1 MKKGKKKRLR
11 IFAGLLAALLGIM
24 GGLEYSRMDAYAVL
38 DESTAIRYS
47 AFSLRNTVE
56 NGTLFIGTYLIHMSA
71 MTDELYEKAQ
81 KSAEDSGQYNVYYK
95 SELANGEWFD
105 ISSAE
110 GLADITDAAE
120 PVEAAEL
127 ADLWVTFYAGA
138 DGIVRS
144 ATNSAAVCIF
154 DQPSPYD
161 LYRLSELEALRNQY
175 DNTYT
180 SETQG
185 VNRYFYD
192 QLRNFF
198 GLNLRNAVTDECD
211 RQINLLQGV
220 YNRLQ
225 QQDKSEQA
233 EILYALMGKIDAKR
247 RAEVFYQLME
257 AEDSR
262 LNQLQ
267 SLLGGSA
274 YSKDNYNDEQFMAS
288 ADLSDAVGTAME
300 SCESSYI
307 THSGNQIS
315 NDGTVLGEA
324 EYTLSMSILQKA
336 ESGNADLE
344 TELLKLKNLYSIRD
358 SLIKDKDGEL
368 SLLEREL
375 IPAAEK
381 RLKSAFSSGAGQEYK
396 AAVAQ
401 GKSKVACEKLLTLQ
415 KTEQDKI
422 SNEYQF
428 LIKAKAERMGSQAAD
443 YLFDKIEETGNYYND
458 IKDDAYAQNA
468 QAGIDA
474 CLQELQ
480 QLAQSVI
487 DGDSSARS
495 TLSNLESDKEDIQT
509 LRDEALDK
517 NDLALAKKY
526 DAMLDAIDVEIAAE
540 EQRLSEQLA
549 SGTAVERAKAMTQ
562 LGDKTQAA
570 NIAKIQNNAKK
581 KLAEGD
587 MSGIVEAVDALAA
600 LGAEDALKDLASSLG
615 TDATDAVR
623 NALNSALQ
631 QVQGSGSAGGGSSTG
646 SGSAGGGSSTGSGS
660 TGDGNGT
667 GSGSTGGGSGTG
679 SGSTGDGN
687 GTGSGSTGGGSGTGS
702 GSTGDGSST
711 GSGSTGGGSGTGSGS
726 AGDGSGTG
734 SGSAGDGSGTG
745 SGNTGDGSGTGSGS
759 TGGGSGTGSG
769 SAGDGSGTGS
779 GSTGGGSGAGNENA
793 ADGFGLTGD
802 ELLALIES
810 VIGNSFDDMDD
821 TDQAAALG
829 ALSLFGDEGSQA
841 AAALAGTLAADCMK
855 NGNKSLFVRYSGSG
869 AEKYI
874 SAQTIGKVTE
884 YRYIY
889 SASRRDAALSS
900 RGRTYRYSVGS
911 SEVRLTDGTIEQMP
925 SETVLQ
931 GNVAYIPEAAG
942 SKYFGCTV
950 INIEGTEYA
959 VCVTEGMEATV
970 EQLLENLKEGAN

>member
-344 TELLKLKNLYSIRD
+344 TELLKLKNLYSIKD

-631 QVQGSGSAGGGSSTG
+631 QG
-646 SGSAGGGSSTGSGS
+646 TGSGS
-660 TGDGNGT
+660 TCGGSGTGSGSTCVGSST
-667 GSGSTGGGSGTG
+667 GSGSTGGGSG
-679 SGSTGDGN
+679 
-687 GTGSGSTGGGSGTGS
+687 
-702 GSTGDGSST
+702 T

-745 SGNTGDGSGTGSGS
+745 SGNTGDGSGS

>member
-1 MKKGKKKRLR
+1 MKKGKKKGLR
-11 IFAGLLAALLGIM
+11 IFAGLLAVLLGIM
-24 GGLEYSRMDAYAVL
+24 GGLEYSLIDAYAVL
-38 DESTAIRYS
+38 DESTAVRYS
-47 AFSLRNTVE
+47 VFSSRNTVE

-95 SELANGEWFD
+95 SELANGDWFD

-110 GLADITDAAE
+110 GLADITEAAE

-180 SETQG
+180 SETEG
-185 VNRYFYD
+185 VSRYFYD
-192 QLRNFF
+192 QLWYFF
-198 GLNLRNAVTDECD
+198 GLNLRNAVADECD

-220 YNRLQ
+220 YNSLQ
-225 QQDKSEQA
+225 QQEKSEQA

-274 YSKDNYNDEQFMAS
+274 YNKDNYNDEQFVAS

-307 THSGNQIS
+307 THNGNQIA

-336 ESGNADLE
+336 ESGNANLE
-344 TELLKLKNLYSIRD
+344 TELQKLKNLYSIKD
-358 SLIKDKDGEL
+358 SLIKDKDAEL

-375 IPAAEK
+375 IPEAEK
-381 RLKSAFSSGAGQEYK
+381 RLQKAFSSGAGQEYK
-396 AAVAQ
+396 AAVSQ
-401 GKSKVACEKLLTLQ
+401 GKSKAACEKLLTLQ

-428 LIKAKAERMGSQAAD
+428 LIKAKTERMGSQAAAD
-443 YLFDKIEETGNYYND
+443 YLFDKIEEAGNYYNN

-468 QAGIDA
+468 QAGVDA
-474 CLQELQ
+474 CLLELQ

-487 DGDSSARS
+487 DGDSSMRS
-495 TLSNLESDKEDIQT
+495 TLSGLESDKEDIQT
-509 LRDEALDK
+509 LRDAALDQ

-540 EQRLSEQLA
+540 EKRLSDQLA
-549 SGTAVERAKAMTQ
+549 SSSAVERAKAMTQ
-562 LGDKTQAA
+562 LGEKTQAA

-587 MSGIVEAVDALAA
+587 MSGIAEAVDALAA
-600 LGAEDALKDLASSLG
+600 LGAEDALKDLASGLG

-623 NALNSALQ
+623 NALNSALK
-631 QVQGSGSAGGGSSTG
+631 QVQE
-646 SGSAGGGSSTGSGS
+646 
-660 TGDGNGT
+660 
-667 GSGSTGGGSGTG
+667 
-679 SGSTGDGN
+679 
-687 GTGSGSTGGGSGTGS
+687 
-702 GSTGDGSST
+702 
-711 GSGSTGGGSGTGSGS
+711 
-726 AGDGSGTG
+726 
-734 SGSAGDGSGTG
+734 
-745 SGNTGDGSGTGSGS
+745 
-759 TGGGSGTGSG
+759 SGTGSG

-779 GSTGGGSGAGNENA
+779 GSTGDGSGTGSGSAGDGSGSTGDGSGSGNGNA
-793 ADGFGLTGD
+793 AAGFGLTGD
-802 ELLALIES
+802 ELLALLES
-810 VIGNSFDDMDD
+810 ALENAFADMDD
-821 TDQAAALG
+821 ADQAAALG
-829 ALSLFGDEGSQA
+829 ALSLFGAEGSPE
-841 AAALAGTLAADCMK
+841 AAALARTLTADCMK
-855 NGNKSLFVRYSGSG
+855 NGNKSLFVTYSGSG

-874 SAQTIGKVTE
+874 SAQTIGRVTD

-889 SASRRDAALSS
+889 SASRRDAVLSS

-911 SEVRLTDGTIEQMP
+911 SEVRLTDGTIEQMA

-931 GNVAYIPEAAG
+931 GNVAYIPETAG

-950 INIEGTEYA
+950 IHIEGTNYA
-959 VCVTEGMEATV
+959 VCVTEDMDATV
-970 EQLLENLKEGAN
+970 QQLLEDLEKGAD

>member
-1 MKKGKKKRLR
+1 MKKGKKKGLR
-11 IFAGLLAALLGIM
+11 IFAGLLAVLLGIM
-24 GGLEYSRMDAYAVL
+24 GGLEYSRIDAYAVL
-38 DESTAIRYS
+38 DESTAVRYS
-47 AFSLRNTVE
+47 VFSSRNTVE

-95 SELANGEWFD
+95 SELANGDWFD

-110 GLADITDAAE
+110 GLADITEAAE

-161 LYRLSELEALRNQY
+161 LYQLSELEALRNQY

-180 SETQG
+180 SETEG
-185 VNRYFYD
+185 VSRYFYD

-220 YNRLQ
+220 YNSLQ
-225 QQDKSEQA
+225 QQEKSEQA

-274 YSKDNYNDEQFMAS
+274 YNKDNYNDEQFVAS

-307 THSGNQIS
+307 THNGNQIA

-336 ESGNADLE
+336 ESGNANLE
-344 TELLKLKNLYSIRD
+344 TELQKLKNLYSIKD
-358 SLIKDKDGEL
+358 SLIKDKDAEL

-375 IPAAEK
+375 IPEAEK
-381 RLKSAFSSGAGQEYK
+381 RLQKAFSSGAGQEYK
-396 AAVAQ
+396 VAVSQ
-401 GKSKVACEKLLTLQ
+401 GKSKAACEKLLTLQ

-428 LIKAKAERMGSQAAD
+428 LIKAKTERMGSQAAAD
-443 YLFDKIEETGNYYND
+443 YLFDKIEEAGNYYNN

-468 QAGIDA
+468 QAGVDA
-474 CLQELQ
+474 CLLELQ

-487 DGDSSARS
+487 DGDSSMRS
-495 TLSNLESDKEDIQT
+495 TLSGLESDKEDIQT
-509 LRDEALDK
+509 LRDAALDQ

-540 EQRLSEQLA
+540 EKRLSDQLA
-549 SGTAVERAKAMTQ
+549 SGSAVERAKAMTQ
-562 LGDKTQAA
+562 LGEKTQAA

-587 MSGIVEAVDALAA
+587 MSGIAEAVDALAA
-600 LGAEDALKDLASSLG
+600 LGAEDALKDLVSGLG

-623 NALNSALQ
+623 NALNSALK
-631 QVQGSGSAGGGSSTG
+631 QVQESGSGSAG
-646 SGSAGGGSSTGSGS
+646 
-660 TGDGNGT
+660 D
-667 GSGSTGGGSGTG
+667 GTG
-679 SGSTGDGN
+679 SGSTGD
-687 GTGSGSTGGGSGTGS
+687 
-702 GSTGDGSST
+702 
-711 GSGSTGGGSGTGSGS
+711 
-726 AGDGSGTG
+726 
-734 SGSAGDGSGTG
+734 
-745 SGNTGDGSGTGSGS
+745 
-759 TGGGSGTGSG
+759 GSGTGSG

-779 GSTGGGSGAGNENA
+779 GSTGDGSGSGAGNGSA

-802 ELLALIES
+802 ELLALLES
-810 VIGNSFDDMDD
+810 ALGNAFADMDD
-821 TDQAAALG
+821 ADQAAALG
-829 ALSLFGDEGSQA
+829 ALSLFGAGGSSE
-841 AAALAGTLAADCMK
+841 AAALAQTLTADCMK
-855 NGNKSLFVRYSGSG
+855 NGNKSLFVTYSGSG

-874 SAQTIGKVTE
+874 SAQTIGRVTD

-889 SASRRDAALSS
+889 SASRRDAVLSS

-911 SEVRLTDGTIEQMP
+911 SEVRLTDGTIEQM
-925 SETVLQ
+925 SAETVLQ
-931 GNVAYIPEAAG
+931 GNVAYIPETAG

-950 INIEGTEYA
+950 IYIEGTNYA
-959 VCVTEGMEATV
+959 VCVTEDMDATV
-970 EQLLENLKEGAN
+970 QQLLEDLEKGAD

>member
-1 MKKGKKKRLR
+1 MKAGRLLKGMVMSMKKGKKKGLR
-11 IFAGLLAALLGIM
+11 IFAGLLAVLLGIM
-24 GGLEYSRMDAYAVL
+24 GGLEYSLIDAYAVL
-38 DESTAIRYS
+38 DESTAVRYS
-47 AFSLRNTVE
+47 VFSSRNTVE

-95 SELANGEWFD
+95 SELANGDWFD

-110 GLADITDAAE
+110 GLADITEAAE

-180 SETQG
+180 SETEG
-185 VNRYFYD
+185 VSRYFHD
-192 QLRNFF
+192 QLWYFF

-220 YNRLQ
+220 YNSLQ
-225 QQDKSEQA
+225 QQEKSEQA

-267 SLLGGSA
+267 SILGGSA
-274 YSKDNYNDEQFMAS
+274 YNKDNYNGEQFVAS

-307 THSGNQIS
+307 THSGNQIA

-336 ESGNADLE
+336 ESGNANLE
-344 TELLKLKNLYSIRD
+344 TELQKLKNLYSIKD
-358 SLIKDKDGEL
+358 SLIKDKDAEL

-375 IPAAEK
+375 IPEAEK
-381 RLKSAFSSGAGQEYK
+381 RLQKAFSSGAGQEYK

-401 GKSKVACEKLLTLQ
+401 GKSKAACEKLLTLQ

-428 LIKAKAERMGSQAAD
+428 LIKAKTERMGSQAAAD
-443 YLFDKIEETGNYYND
+443 YLFDKIEEAGNYYNN

-468 QAGIDA
+468 QAGVDA
-474 CLQELQ
+474 CLLELQ

-487 DGDSSARS
+487 DGDSSMHS
-495 TLSNLESDKEDIQT
+495 TLSGLESDKEDIQT
-509 LRDEALDK
+509 LRDAALDQ

-540 EQRLSEQLA
+540 EKRLSDQLA
-549 SGTAVERAKAMTQ
+549 NGSAVERAKAMTQ
-562 LGDKTQAA
+562 LGEKTQAA

-587 MSGIVEAVDALAA
+587 MSGIAEAVDALAA
-600 LGAEDALKDLASSLG
+600 LGAEDALKDLASGLG

-623 NALNSALQ
+623 NALNSALK
-631 QVQGSGSAGGGSSTG
+631 QVQES
-646 SGSAGGGSSTGSGS
+646 GSGS
-660 TGDGNGT
+660 TGD
-667 GSGSTGGGSGTG
+667 
-679 SGSTGDGN
+679 
-687 GTGSGSTGGGSGTGS
+687 GSGTGS
-702 GSTGDGSST
+702 GSTGDGS
-711 GSGSTGGGSGTGSGS
+711 
-726 AGDGSGTG
+726 
-734 SGSAGDGSGTG
+734 G
-745 SGNTGDGSGTGSGS
+745 SGNG
-759 TGGGSGTGSG
+759 
-769 SAGDGSGTGS
+769 
-779 GSTGGGSGAGNENA
+779 NA
-793 ADGFGLTGD
+793 AAGFGLTGD
-802 ELLALIES
+802 ELLALLES
-810 VIGNSFDDMDD
+810 VLGNAFADMDD
-821 TDQAAALG
+821 ADQAAALG
-829 ALSLFGDEGSQA
+829 ALSLFGAEGSPE
-841 AAALAGTLAADCMK
+841 AAALAQTLTAGCMK
-855 NGNKSLFVRYSGSG
+855 NGNKSLFVTYSGSG

-874 SAQTIGKVTE
+874 SAQTIGRVTD

-889 SASRRDAALSS
+889 SASRRDAVLSS

-911 SEVRLTDGTIEQMP
+911 SEVRLTDGTIEQMA

-931 GNVAYIPEAAG
+931 GNVAYIPETAG

-950 INIEGTEYA
+950 IYIEGTNYA
-959 VCVTEGMEATV
+959 VCVTEDMDATV
-970 EQLLENLKEGAN
+970 QQLLEDLEKGAD

>member
-1 MKKGKKKRLR
+1 MKAGRLLKGMVMSMKKGKKKGLR
-11 IFAGLLAALLGIM
+11 IFAGLLAVLLGIM
-24 GGLEYSRMDAYAVL
+24 GGLEYSLIDAYAVL
-38 DESTAIRYS
+38 DESTAVRYS
-47 AFSLRNTVE
+47 VFSSRNTVE

-95 SELANGEWFD
+95 SELANGDWFD

-110 GLADITDAAE
+110 GLADITEAAE

-161 LYRLSELEALRNQY
+161 LYQLSELEALRNQY

-180 SETQG
+180 SETEG
-185 VNRYFYD
+185 VSRYFYD
-192 QLRNFF
+192 QLWYFF

-220 YNRLQ
+220 YNSLQ
-225 QQDKSEQA
+225 QQEKSEQA

-274 YSKDNYNDEQFMAS
+274 YNKDNYNDEQFVAS

-307 THSGNQIS
+307 THNGNQIA

-336 ESGNADLE
+336 ESGNANLE
-344 TELLKLKNLYSIRD
+344 TELQKLKNLCSIKD
-358 SLIKDKDGEL
+358 SLIKDKDAEL

-375 IPAAEK
+375 IPEAEK
-381 RLKSAFSSGAGQEYK
+381 RLQKAFSSGAGQEYK
-396 AAVAQ
+396 AAVSQ
-401 GKSKVACEKLLTLQ
+401 GKSKAACEKLLTLQ

-428 LIKAKAERMGSQAAD
+428 LIKAKTERMGSQAAAD
-443 YLFDKIEETGNYYND
+443 YLFDKIEEAGNYYNN

-468 QAGIDA
+468 QAGVDA
-474 CLQELQ
+474 CLLELQ

-487 DGDSSARS
+487 DGDSSMRS
-495 TLSNLESDKEDIQT
+495 TLSGLESDKEDIQT
-509 LRDEALDK
+509 LRDAALDQ

-540 EQRLSEQLA
+540 EKRLSDQLA
-549 SGTAVERAKAMTQ
+549 SSSAVERAKAMTQ
-562 LGDKTQAA
+562 LGEKTQAA

-587 MSGIVEAVDALAA
+587 MSGIAEAVDALAA
-600 LGAEDALKDLASSLG
+600 LGAEDALKDLASGLG

-623 NALNSALQ
+623 NALNSALK
-631 QVQGSGSAGGGSSTG
+631 QVQESGT
-646 SGSAGGGSSTGSGS
+646 
-660 TGDGNGT
+660 
-667 GSGSTGGGSGTG
+667 GSGTG
-679 SGSTGDGN
+679 SGSTGD
-687 GTGSGSTGGGSGTGS
+687 
-702 GSTGDGSST
+702 
-711 GSGSTGGGSGTGSGS
+711 
-726 AGDGSGTG
+726 
-734 SGSAGDGSGTG
+734 
-745 SGNTGDGSGTGSGS
+745 
-759 TGGGSGTGSG
+759 GSGTGSG

-779 GSTGGGSGAGNENA
+779 GSTGDGSGSGNGNA
-793 ADGFGLTGD
+793 AAGFGLTGD
-802 ELLALIES
+802 ELLALLES
-810 VIGNSFDDMDD
+810 ALENAFADMDD
-821 TDQAAALG
+821 ADQAAALG
-829 ALSLFGDEGSQA
+829 ALSLFGAEGSPE
-841 AAALAGTLAADCMK
+841 AAALARTLTADCMK
-855 NGNKSLFVRYSGSG
+855 NGNKSLFVTYSGSG

-874 SAQTIGKVTE
+874 SAQTIGRVTD

-889 SASRRDAALSS
+889 SASRRDAVLSS

-911 SEVRLTDGTIEQMP
+911 SEVRLTDGTIEQMA

-931 GNVAYIPEAAG
+931 GNVAYIPETAG

-950 INIEGTEYA
+950 IHIEGTNYA
-959 VCVTEGMEATV
+959 VCVTEDMDATV
-970 EQLLENLKEGAN
+970 QQLLEDLEKGAD

>member
-11 IFAGLLAALLGIM
+11 IFAGVLAALLGIV
-24 GGLEYSRMDAYAVL
+24 GGLEYSRINAYAVL
-38 DESTAIRYS
+38 DESTAVKYS
-47 AFSLRNTVE
+47 TFSLTNTVE

-81 KSAEDSGQYNVYYK
+81 ESAQDSGQYNIYYK

-120 PVEAAEL
+120 PVETAEL
-127 ADLWVTFYAGA
+127 ADLWVTFYVGA
-138 DGIVRS
+138 DGIARS
-144 ATNSAAVCIF
+144 AKNSEAVCIF

-180 SETQG
+180 SETEG
-185 VNRYFYD
+185 ADRYFYD
-192 QLRNFF
+192 QLRDFF

-211 RQINLLQGV
+211 RQINLLQAV
-220 YNRLQ
+220 YNGLQ
-225 QQDKSEQA
+225 QQKKSEQA
-233 EILYALMGKIDAKR
+233 EILYTLMGKIDAKR

-267 SLLGGSA
+267 SILGGSA
-274 YSKDNYNDEQFMAS
+274 YNKDNYNGEQFVAS

-307 THSGNQIS
+307 THSGNQIA

-336 ESGNADLE
+336 ESGNANLE
-344 TELLKLKNLYSIRD
+344 TELQKLKNLYSIKD
-358 SLIKDKDGEL
+358 SLIKDKDAEL

-375 IPAAEK
+375 IPEAEK
-381 RLKSAFSSGAGQEYK
+381 RLQKAFSSGAGQEYK

-401 GKSKVACEKLLTLQ
+401 GKSKAACEKLLTLQ

-428 LIKAKAERMGSQAAD
+428 LIKAKTERMGGQAAAD
-443 YLFDKIEETGNYYND
+443 YLFDKIEEAGNYYNN

-468 QAGIDA
+468 QAGVDA
-474 CLQELQ
+474 CLLELQ

-487 DGDSSARS
+487 DGDSSMRS
-495 TLSNLESDKEDIQT
+495 TLSGLESDKEDIQT
-509 LRDEALDK
+509 LRDAALDQ

-540 EQRLSEQLA
+540 EKRLSDQLA
-549 SGTAVERAKAMTQ
+549 SGSAVERAKAMTQ
-562 LGDKTQAA
+562 LGEKTQAA

-587 MSGIVEAVDALAA
+587 MSGIAEAVDALAA
-600 LGAEDALKDLASSLG
+600 LGAEDALKDLASGLG

-623 NALNSALQ
+623 NALNSALK
-631 QVQGSGSAGGGSSTG
+631 QVQE
-646 SGSAGGGSSTGSGS
+646 
-660 TGDGNGT
+660 
-667 GSGSTGGGSGTG
+667 
-679 SGSTGDGN
+679 
-687 GTGSGSTGGGSGTGS
+687 
-702 GSTGDGSST
+702 
-711 GSGSTGGGSGTGSGS
+711 SGTGSGS

-734 SGSAGDGSGTG
+734 SGS
-745 SGNTGDGSGTGSGS
+745 TGD
-759 TGGGSGTGSG
+759 GSGTGSG

-779 GSTGGGSGAGNENA
+779 GSTGDGSGSGNGNA
-793 ADGFGLTGD
+793 VAGFGLTGD
-802 ELLALIES
+802 ELLALLES
-810 VIGNSFDDMDD
+810 ALENAFADMDD
-821 TDQAAALG
+821 ADQAAALG
-829 ALSLFGDEGSQA
+829 ALSLFGAEGSPE
-841 AAALAGTLAADCMK
+841 AAALAQTLTADCMK
-855 NGNKSLFVRYSGSG
+855 NGNKSLFVTYSGSG

-874 SAQTIGKVTE
+874 SAQTIGRVTD

-889 SASRRDAALSS
+889 SASRRDAVLSS

-911 SEVRLTDGTIEQMP
+911 SEVRLTDGTIEQMA

-931 GNVAYIPEAAG
+931 GNVAYIPETAG

-950 INIEGTEYA
+950 IYIEGTNYA
-959 VCVTEGMEATV
+959 VCVTEDMDATV
-970 EQLLENLKEGAN
+970 QQLLEDLEKGAD

>member
-1 MKKGKKKRLR
+1 MKAGRLLKGMVMSMKKGKKKGLR
-11 IFAGLLAALLGIM
+11 IFAGFLAVLLGVM
-24 GGLEYSRMDAYAVL
+24 GWLEYSRIDAYAVL
-38 DESTAIRYS
+38 DESTAVRYS
-47 AFSLRNTVE
+47 VFSSRNTVE

-95 SELANGEWFD
+95 SELANGDWFD

-110 GLADITDAAE
+110 GLADITEAAE

-180 SETQG
+180 SETEG
-185 VNRYFYD
+185 VSRYFHD
-192 QLRNFF
+192 QLWYFF

-220 YNRLQ
+220 YNSLQ
-225 QQDKSEQA
+225 QQEKSEQA

-274 YSKDNYNDEQFMAS
+274 YNKDNYNGEQFVAS

-307 THSGNQIS
+307 THSGNQIA

-324 EYTLSMSILQKA
+324 EYTLSMNILQKA
-336 ESGNADLE
+336 ESGNANLE
-344 TELLKLKNLYSIRD
+344 TELQKLKNLYSIKD
-358 SLIKDKDGEL
+358 SLIKDKDAEL

-375 IPAAEK
+375 IPEAEK
-381 RLKSAFSSGAGQEYK
+381 RLQKAFSSGAGQEYK

-401 GKSKVACEKLLTLQ
+401 GKSKAACEKLLTLQ

-428 LIKAKAERMGSQAAD
+428 LIKAKTERMGSQAAAD
-443 YLFDKIEETGNYYND
+443 YLFDKIEEAGNYYNN

-468 QAGIDA
+468 QAGVDA
-474 CLQELQ
+474 CLLELQ

-487 DGDSSARS
+487 DGDSSMRS
-495 TLSNLESDKEDIQT
+495 TLSGLESDKEDIQT
-509 LRDEALDK
+509 LRDAALDQ

-540 EQRLSEQLA
+540 EKRLSDQLA
-549 SGTAVERAKAMTQ
+549 NGSAVERAKAMTQ
-562 LGDKTQAA
+562 LGEKTQAA

-587 MSGIVEAVDALAA
+587 MSGIAEAVDALAA
-600 LGAEDALKDLASSLG
+600 LGAEDALKDLASGLG

-623 NALNSALQ
+623 NALNSALK
-631 QVQGSGSAGGGSSTG
+631 QVQES
-646 SGSAGGGSSTGSGS
+646 
-660 TGDGNGT
+660 
-667 GSGSTGGGSGTG
+667 
-679 SGSTGDGN
+679 
-687 GTGSGSTGGGSGTGS
+687 
-702 GSTGDGSST
+702 
-711 GSGSTGGGSGTGSGS
+711 
-726 AGDGSGTG
+726 
-734 SGSAGDGSGTG
+734 
-745 SGNTGDGSGTGSGS
+745 
-759 TGGGSGTGSG
+759 GSG

-779 GSTGGGSGAGNENA
+779 GSTGDGSGSGNGNA
-793 ADGFGLTGD
+793 AAGFGLTGD
-802 ELLALIES
+802 ELLALLES
-810 VIGNSFDDMDD
+810 ALGNAFADMDD
-821 TDQAAALG
+821 ADQAAALG
-829 ALSLFGDEGSQA
+829 ALSLFGAEGSSE
-841 AAALAGTLAADCMK
+841 AAALAQTLTADCMK
-855 NGNKSLFVRYSGSG
+855 NGNKSLFVTYSGSG

-874 SAQTIGKVTE
+874 SAQTIGRVTD

-889 SASRRDAALSS
+889 SASRRDAVLSS

-911 SEVRLTDGTIEQMP
+911 SEVRLTDGTIEQMA

-931 GNVAYIPEAAG
+931 GNVAYIPETAG

-950 INIEGTEYA
+950 IYIEGTNYA
-959 VCVTEGMEATV
+959 VCVTEDMDATV
-970 EQLLENLKEGAN
+970 QQLLEDLEKGAD

>member
-344 TELLKLKNLYSIRD
+344 TELLKLKNLYSIKD

-646 SGSAGGGSSTGSGS
+646 SGS
-660 TGDGNGT
+660 TGDGN
-667 GSGSTGGGSGTG
+667 
-679 SGSTGDGN
+679 
-687 GTGSGSTGGGSGTGS
+687 
-702 GSTGDGSST
+702 
-711 GSGSTGGGSGTGSGS
+711 
-726 AGDGSGTG
+726 
-734 SGSAGDGSGTG
+734 
-745 SGNTGDGSGTGSGS
+745 GTGSGS

>member
-1 MKKGKKKRLR
+1 MESSMKKGKKKRLR

-344 TELLKLKNLYSIRD
+344 TELLKLKNLYSIKD

-549 SGTAVERAKAMTQ
+549 NGSAVERAKAMTQ

-646 SGSAGGGSSTGSGS
+646 SGSA
-660 TGDGNGT
+660 
-667 GSGSTGGGSGTG
+667 
-679 SGSTGDGN
+679 
-687 GTGSGSTGGGSGTGS
+687 
-702 GSTGDGSST
+702 GDGSST

>member
-1 MKKGKKKRLR
+1 MKKGKKKGLR
-11 IFAGLLAALLGIM
+11 IFAGLLAVLLGVM
-24 GGLEYSRMDAYAVL
+24 GWLEYSRIDAYAVL
-38 DESTAIRYS
+38 DESTAVRYS
-47 AFSLRNTVE
+47 VFSSRNTVE

-95 SELANGEWFD
+95 SELANGDWFD

-110 GLADITDAAE
+110 GLADITEAAE

-180 SETQG
+180 SETEG
-185 VNRYFYD
+185 VSRYFHD
-192 QLRNFF
+192 QLWYFF

-220 YNRLQ
+220 YNSLQ
-225 QQDKSEQA
+225 QQEKSEQA

-267 SLLGGSA
+267 SILGGSA
-274 YSKDNYNDEQFMAS
+274 YNKDNYNGEQFVAS

-307 THSGNQIS
+307 THSGNQIA

-336 ESGNADLE
+336 ESGNANLE
-344 TELLKLKNLYSIRD
+344 TELQKLKNLYSIKD
-358 SLIKDKDGEL
+358 SLIKDKDAEL

-375 IPAAEK
+375 IPEAEK
-381 RLKSAFSSGAGQEYK
+381 RLQKAFSSGAGQEYK

-401 GKSKVACEKLLTLQ
+401 GKSKAACEKLLTLQ

-428 LIKAKAERMGSQAAD
+428 LIKAKTERMGSQAAAD
-443 YLFDKIEETGNYYND
+443 YLFDKIEEAGNYYNN

-468 QAGIDA
+468 QAGVDA
-474 CLQELQ
+474 CLLELQ

-487 DGDSSARS
+487 DGDSSMRS
-495 TLSNLESDKEDIQT
+495 TLSGLESDKEDIQT
-509 LRDEALDK
+509 LRDAALDQ

-540 EQRLSEQLA
+540 EKRLSDQLA
-549 SGTAVERAKAMTQ
+549 NGSAVERAKAMTQ
-562 LGDKTQAA
+562 LGEKTQAA

-587 MSGIVEAVDALAA
+587 MSGIAEAVDALAA
-600 LGAEDALKDLASSLG
+600 LGAEDALKDLASGLG

-623 NALNSALQ
+623 NALNSALK
-631 QVQGSGSAGGGSSTG
+631 QVQES
-646 SGSAGGGSSTGSGS
+646 
-660 TGDGNGT
+660 
-667 GSGSTGGGSGTG
+667 
-679 SGSTGDGN
+679 
-687 GTGSGSTGGGSGTGS
+687 
-702 GSTGDGSST
+702 
-711 GSGSTGGGSGTGSGS
+711 
-726 AGDGSGTG
+726 
-734 SGSAGDGSGTG
+734 
-745 SGNTGDGSGTGSGS
+745 
-759 TGGGSGTGSG
+759 GSG

-779 GSTGGGSGAGNENA
+779 GSTGDGSGSGNGNA
-793 ADGFGLTGD
+793 AAGFGLTGD
-802 ELLALIES
+802 ELLALLES
-810 VIGNSFDDMDD
+810 ALENAFADMDD
-821 TDQAAALG
+821 ADQAAALG
-829 ALSLFGDEGSQA
+829 ALSLFGAEGSPE
-841 AAALAGTLAADCMK
+841 AAALAQTLTAGCMK
-855 NGNKSLFVRYSGSG
+855 NGNKSLFVTYSGSG

-874 SAQTIGKVTE
+874 SAQTIGRVTD

-889 SASRRDAALSS
+889 SASRRDAVLSS

-911 SEVRLTDGTIEQMP
+911 SEVRLTDGTIEQMS

-931 GNVAYIPEAAG
+931 GNVAYIPETAG

-950 INIEGTEYA
+950 IYIEGTNYA
-959 VCVTEGMEATV
+959 VCVTEDMDATV
-970 EQLLENLKEGAN
+970 QQLLEDLEKGAD

>member
-1 MKKGKKKRLR
+1 MKAGRLLKGMVMSMKKGKKKGLR
-11 IFAGLLAALLGIM
+11 IFAGLLAVLLGIM
-24 GGLEYSRMDAYAVL
+24 GGLEYSLIDAYAVL
-38 DESTAIRYS
+38 DESTAVRYS
-47 AFSLRNTVE
+47 VFSSRNTVE

-95 SELANGEWFD
+95 SELANGDWFD

-110 GLADITDAAE
+110 GLADITEAAE

-161 LYRLSELEALRNQY
+161 LYQLSELEALRNQY

-180 SETQG
+180 SETEG
-185 VNRYFYD
+185 VSRYFYD
-192 QLRNFF
+192 QLWYFF

-220 YNRLQ
+220 YNSLQ
-225 QQDKSEQA
+225 QQEKSEQA

-274 YSKDNYNDEQFMAS
+274 YNKDNYNDEQFVAS

-307 THSGNQIS
+307 THNGNQIA

-336 ESGNADLE
+336 ESGNANLE
-344 TELLKLKNLYSIRD
+344 TELQKLKNLCSIKD
-358 SLIKDKDGEL
+358 SLIKDKDAEL

-375 IPAAEK
+375 IPEAEK
-381 RLKSAFSSGAGQEYK
+381 RLQKAFSSGAGQEYK
-396 AAVAQ
+396 AAVSQ
-401 GKSKVACEKLLTLQ
+401 GKSKAACEKLLTLQ

-428 LIKAKAERMGSQAAD
+428 LIKAKTERMGSQAAAD
-443 YLFDKIEETGNYYND
+443 YLFDKIEEAGNYYNN

-468 QAGIDA
+468 QAGVDA
-474 CLQELQ
+474 CLLELQ

-487 DGDSSARS
+487 DGDSSMRS
-495 TLSNLESDKEDIQT
+495 TLSGLESDKEDIQT
-509 LRDEALDK
+509 LRDAALDQ

-540 EQRLSEQLA
+540 EKRLSDQLA
-549 SGTAVERAKAMTQ
+549 SSSAVERAKAMTQ
-562 LGDKTQAA
+562 LGEKTQAA

-587 MSGIVEAVDALAA
+587 MSGIAEAVDALAA
-600 LGAEDALKDLASSLG
+600 LGAEDALKDLASGLG

-623 NALNSALQ
+623 NALNSALK
-631 QVQGSGSAGGGSSTG
+631 QVQE
-646 SGSAGGGSSTGSGS
+646 
-660 TGDGNGT
+660 
-667 GSGSTGGGSGTG
+667 
-679 SGSTGDGN
+679 
-687 GTGSGSTGGGSGTGS
+687 
-702 GSTGDGSST
+702 
-711 GSGSTGGGSGTGSGS
+711 SGTGSGS

-734 SGSAGDGSGTG
+734 SGS
-745 SGNTGDGSGTGSGS
+745 TGD
-759 TGGGSGTGSG
+759 GSGTGSG

-779 GSTGGGSGAGNENA
+779 GSTGDGSGSGNGNA
-793 ADGFGLTGD
+793 AAGFGLTGD
-802 ELLALIES
+802 ELLALLES
-810 VIGNSFDDMDD
+810 ALENAFADMDD
-821 TDQAAALG
+821 ADQAAALG
-829 ALSLFGDEGSQA
+829 ALSLFGAEGSPE
-841 AAALAGTLAADCMK
+841 AAALAQTLTADCMK
-855 NGNKSLFVRYSGSG
+855 NGNKSLFVTYSGSG

-874 SAQTIGKVTE
+874 SAQTIGRVTD

-889 SASRRDAALSS
+889 SASRRDAVLSS

-911 SEVRLTDGTIEQMP
+911 SEVRLTDGTIEQMA

-931 GNVAYIPEAAG
+931 GNVAYIPETAG

-950 INIEGTEYA
+950 IHIAGTNYA
-959 VCVTEGMEATV
+959 VCVTEDMDATV
-970 EQLLENLKEGAN
+970 QQLLEDLEKGAD

>member
-1 MKKGKKKRLR
+1 MKAGRLLKGMVMSMKKGKKKGLR
-11 IFAGLLAALLGIM
+11 IFAGLLAVLLGIM
-24 GGLEYSRMDAYAVL
+24 GGLEYSRIDAYAVL
-38 DESTAIRYS
+38 DESTAVRYS
-47 AFSLRNTVE
+47 VFSSRNTVE

-95 SELANGEWFD
+95 SELANGDWFD

-110 GLADITDAAE
+110 GLADITEAAE

-161 LYRLSELEALRNQY
+161 LYQLSELEALRNQY

-180 SETQG
+180 SETEG
-185 VNRYFYD
+185 VSRYFYD

-220 YNRLQ
+220 YNSLQ
-225 QQDKSEQA
+225 QQEKSEQA

-274 YSKDNYNDEQFMAS
+274 YNKDNYNDEQFVAS

-307 THSGNQIS
+307 THNGNQIA

-336 ESGNADLE
+336 ESGNANLE
-344 TELLKLKNLYSIRD
+344 TELQKLKNLYSIKD
-358 SLIKDKDGEL
+358 SLIKDKDAEL

-375 IPAAEK
+375 IPEAEK
-381 RLKSAFSSGAGQEYK
+381 RLQKAFSSGAGQEYK
-396 AAVAQ
+396 VAVSQ
-401 GKSKVACEKLLTLQ
+401 GKSKAACEKLLTLQ

-428 LIKAKAERMGSQAAD
+428 LIKAKTERMGSQAAAD
-443 YLFDKIEETGNYYND
+443 YLFDKIEEAGNYYNN

-468 QAGIDA
+468 QAGVDA
-474 CLQELQ
+474 CLLELQ

-487 DGDSSARS
+487 DGDSSMRS
-495 TLSNLESDKEDIQT
+495 TLSGLESDKEDIQT
-509 LRDEALDK
+509 LRDAALDQ

-540 EQRLSEQLA
+540 EKRLSDQLA
-549 SGTAVERAKAMTQ
+549 SGSAVERAKAMTQ
-562 LGDKTQAA
+562 LGEKTQAA

-587 MSGIVEAVDALAA
+587 MSGIAEAVDALAA
-600 LGAEDALKDLASSLG
+600 LGAEDALKDLVSGLG

-623 NALNSALQ
+623 NALNSALK
-631 QVQGSGSAGGGSSTG
+631 QVQESGSGSAG
-646 SGSAGGGSSTGSGS
+646 
-660 TGDGNGT
+660 D
-667 GSGSTGGGSGTG
+667 GTG
-679 SGSTGDGN
+679 SGSTGD
-687 GTGSGSTGGGSGTGS
+687 
-702 GSTGDGSST
+702 
-711 GSGSTGGGSGTGSGS
+711 
-726 AGDGSGTG
+726 
-734 SGSAGDGSGTG
+734 
-745 SGNTGDGSGTGSGS
+745 
-759 TGGGSGTGSG
+759 GSGTGSG

-779 GSTGGGSGAGNENA
+779 GSTGDGSGSGAGNGSA

-802 ELLALIES
+802 ELLALLES
-810 VIGNSFDDMDD
+810 ALGNAFADMDD
-821 TDQAAALG
+821 ADQAAALG
-829 ALSLFGDEGSQA
+829 ALSLFGAGGSSE
-841 AAALAGTLAADCMK
+841 AAALAQTLTADCMK
-855 NGNKSLFVRYSGSG
+855 NGNKSLFVTYSGSG

-874 SAQTIGKVTE
+874 SAQTIGRVTD

-889 SASRRDAALSS
+889 SASRRDAVLSS

-911 SEVRLTDGTIEQMP
+911 SEVRLTDGTIEQM
-925 SETVLQ
+925 SAETVLQ
-931 GNVAYIPEAAG
+931 GNVAYIPETAG

-950 INIEGTEYA
+950 IYIEGTNYA
-959 VCVTEGMEATV
+959 VCVTEDMDATV
-970 EQLLENLKEGAN
+970 QQLLEDLEKGAD

>member
-1 MKKGKKKRLR
+1 MKAGRLLKGMVMSMKKGKKKGLR
-11 IFAGLLAALLGIM
+11 IFAGLLAVLLGIM
-24 GGLEYSRMDAYAVL
+24 GGLEYSLIDAYAVL
-38 DESTAIRYS
+38 DESTAVRYS
-47 AFSLRNTVE
+47 VFSSRNTVE

-71 MTDELYEKAQ
+71 MTDELYEKAL

-95 SELANGEWFD
+95 SELANGDWFD

-110 GLADITDAAE
+110 GLADITEAAE

-161 LYRLSELEALRNQY
+161 LYQLSELEALRNQY

-180 SETQG
+180 SETEG
-185 VNRYFYD
+185 VSRYFYD
-192 QLRNFF
+192 QLWYFF

-220 YNRLQ
+220 YNSLQ
-225 QQDKSEQA
+225 QQEKSEQA

-274 YSKDNYNDEQFMAS
+274 YNKDNYNDEQFVAS

-307 THSGNQIS
+307 THNGNQIA

-336 ESGNADLE
+336 ESGNANLE
-344 TELLKLKNLYSIRD
+344 TELQKLKNLCSIKD
-358 SLIKDKDGEL
+358 SLIKDKDAEL

-375 IPAAEK
+375 IPEAEK
-381 RLKSAFSSGAGQEYK
+381 RLQKAFSSGAGQEYK
-396 AAVAQ
+396 AAVSQ
-401 GKSKVACEKLLTLQ
+401 GKSKAACEKLLTLQ

-428 LIKAKAERMGSQAAD
+428 LIKAKTERMGSQAAAD
-443 YLFDKIEETGNYYND
+443 YLFDKIEEAGNYYNN

-468 QAGIDA
+468 QAGVDA
-474 CLQELQ
+474 CLLELQ

-487 DGDSSARS
+487 DGDSSMRS
-495 TLSNLESDKEDIQT
+495 TLSGLESDKEDIQT
-509 LRDEALDK
+509 LRDAALDQ

-540 EQRLSEQLA
+540 EKRLSDQLA
-549 SGTAVERAKAMTQ
+549 SSSAVERAKAMTQ
-562 LGDKTQAA
+562 LGEKTQAA

-587 MSGIVEAVDALAA
+587 MSGIAEAVDALAA
-600 LGAEDALKDLASSLG
+600 LGAEDALKDLASGLG

-623 NALNSALQ
+623 NALNSALK
-631 QVQGSGSAGGGSSTG
+631 QVQE
-646 SGSAGGGSSTGSGS
+646 
-660 TGDGNGT
+660 
-667 GSGSTGGGSGTG
+667 
-679 SGSTGDGN
+679 
-687 GTGSGSTGGGSGTGS
+687 
-702 GSTGDGSST
+702 
-711 GSGSTGGGSGTGSGS
+711 
-726 AGDGSGTG
+726 
-734 SGSAGDGSGTG
+734 
-745 SGNTGDGSGTGSGS
+745 
-759 TGGGSGTGSG
+759 SGTGSG

-779 GSTGGGSGAGNENA
+779 GSTGDGSGSGNGNA
-793 ADGFGLTGD
+793 AAGFGLTGD
-802 ELLALIES
+802 ELLALLES
-810 VIGNSFDDMDD
+810 ALENAFADMDD
-821 TDQAAALG
+821 ADQAAALG
-829 ALSLFGDEGSQA
+829 ALSLFGAEGSPE
-841 AAALAGTLAADCMK
+841 AAALAQTLTADCMK
-855 NGNKSLFVRYSGSG
+855 NGNKSLFVTYSGSG

-874 SAQTIGKVTE
+874 SAQTIGRVTD

-889 SASRRDAALSS
+889 SASRRDAVLSS

-911 SEVRLTDGTIEQMP
+911 SEVRLTDGTIEQMA

-931 GNVAYIPEAAG
+931 GNVAYIPETAG

-950 INIEGTEYA
+950 IYIEGTNYA
-959 VCVTEGMEATV
+959 VCVTEDMDATV
-970 EQLLENLKEGAN
+970 QQLLEDLEKGAD

>member
-1 MKKGKKKRLR
+1 MKAGRLLKGMVMSMKKGKKKGLR
-11 IFAGLLAALLGIM
+11 IFAGFLAVLLGVM
-24 GGLEYSRMDAYAVL
+24 GWLEYSRIDAYAVL
-38 DESTAIRYS
+38 DESTAVRYS
-47 AFSLRNTVE
+47 VFSSRNTVE

-95 SELANGEWFD
+95 SELANGDWFD

-110 GLADITDAAE
+110 GLADITEAAE

-180 SETQG
+180 SETEG
-185 VNRYFYD
+185 VSRYFHD
-192 QLRNFF
+192 QLWYFF

-220 YNRLQ
+220 YNSLQ
-225 QQDKSEQA
+225 QQEKSEQA

-274 YSKDNYNDEQFMAS
+274 YNKDNYNGEQFVAS

-307 THSGNQIS
+307 THSGNQIA

-324 EYTLSMSILQKA
+324 EYTLSMNILQKA
-336 ESGNADLE
+336 ESGNANLE
-344 TELLKLKNLYSIRD
+344 TELQKLKNLYSIKD
-358 SLIKDKDGEL
+358 SLIKDKDAEL

-375 IPAAEK
+375 IPEAEK
-381 RLKSAFSSGAGQEYK
+381 RLQKAFSSGAGQEYK

-401 GKSKVACEKLLTLQ
+401 GKSKAACEKLLTLQ

-428 LIKAKAERMGSQAAD
+428 LIKAKTERMGSQAAAD
-443 YLFDKIEETGNYYND
+443 YLFDKIEEAGNYYNN

-468 QAGIDA
+468 QAGVDA
-474 CLQELQ
+474 CLLELQ

-487 DGDSSARS
+487 DGDSSMRS
-495 TLSNLESDKEDIQT
+495 TLSGLESDKEDIQT
-509 LRDEALDK
+509 LRDAALDQ

-540 EQRLSEQLA
+540 EKRLSDQLA
-549 SGTAVERAKAMTQ
+549 NGSAVERAKAMTQ
-562 LGDKTQAA
+562 LGEKTQAA

-587 MSGIVEAVDALAA
+587 MSGIAEAVDALAA
-600 LGAEDALKDLASSLG
+600 LGAEDALKDLASGLG

-623 NALNSALQ
+623 NALNSALK
-631 QVQGSGSAGGGSSTG
+631 QVQES
-646 SGSAGGGSSTGSGS
+646 GSGS
-660 TGDGNGT
+660 TGD
-667 GSGSTGGGSGTG
+667 
-679 SGSTGDGN
+679 
-687 GTGSGSTGGGSGTGS
+687 GSGTGS
-702 GSTGDGSST
+702 GSTGDGS
-711 GSGSTGGGSGTGSGS
+711 
-726 AGDGSGTG
+726 
-734 SGSAGDGSGTG
+734 G
-745 SGNTGDGSGTGSGS
+745 SGNG
-759 TGGGSGTGSG
+759 
-769 SAGDGSGTGS
+769 
-779 GSTGGGSGAGNENA
+779 NA
-793 ADGFGLTGD
+793 AAGFGLTGD
-802 ELLALIES
+802 ELLALLES
-810 VIGNSFDDMDD
+810 ALGNAFADMDD
-821 TDQAAALG
+821 ADQAAALG
-829 ALSLFGDEGSQA
+829 ALSLFGAEGSSE
-841 AAALAGTLAADCMK
+841 AAALAQTLTAGCMK
-855 NGNKSLFVRYSGSG
+855 NGNKSLFVTYSGSG

-874 SAQTIGKVTE
+874 SAQTIGRVTD

-889 SASRRDAALSS
+889 SASRRDAVLSS

-911 SEVRLTDGTIEQMP
+911 SEVRLTDGTIEQMA

-931 GNVAYIPEAAG
+931 GNVAYIPETAG

-950 INIEGTEYA
+950 IYIEGTNYA
-959 VCVTEGMEATV
+959 VCVTEDMDATV
-970 EQLLENLKEGAN
+970 QQLLEDLEKGAD

>member
-1 MKKGKKKRLR
+1 MKAGRLLKGMVMSMKKGKKKGLR
-11 IFAGLLAALLGIM
+11 IFAGLLAVLLGVM
-24 GGLEYSRMDAYAVL
+24 GWLEYSRIDAYAVL
-38 DESTAIRYS
+38 DESTAVRYS
-47 AFSLRNTVE
+47 VFSSRNTVE

-95 SELANGEWFD
+95 SELANGDWFD

-110 GLADITDAAE
+110 GLADITEAAE

-180 SETQG
+180 SETEG
-185 VNRYFYD
+185 VSRYFHD
-192 QLRNFF
+192 QLWYFF

-220 YNRLQ
+220 YNSLQ
-225 QQDKSEQA
+225 QQEKSEQA

-267 SLLGGSA
+267 SILGGSA
-274 YSKDNYNDEQFMAS
+274 YNKDNYNGEQFVAS

-307 THSGNQIS
+307 THSGNQIA

-336 ESGNADLE
+336 ESGNANLE
-344 TELLKLKNLYSIRD
+344 TELQKLKNLYSIKD
-358 SLIKDKDGEL
+358 SLIKDKDAEL

-375 IPAAEK
+375 IPEAEK
-381 RLKSAFSSGAGQEYK
+381 RLQKAFSSGAGQEYK

-401 GKSKVACEKLLTLQ
+401 GKSKAACEKLLTLQ

-428 LIKAKAERMGSQAAD
+428 LIKAKTERMGSQAAAD
-443 YLFDKIEETGNYYND
+443 YLFDKIEEAGNYYNN

-468 QAGIDA
+468 QAGVDA
-474 CLQELQ
+474 CLLELQ

-487 DGDSSARS
+487 DGDSSMRS
-495 TLSNLESDKEDIQT
+495 TLSGLESDKEDIQT
-509 LRDEALDK
+509 LRDAALDQ

-540 EQRLSEQLA
+540 EKRLSDQLA
-549 SGTAVERAKAMTQ
+549 NGSAVERAKAMTQ
-562 LGDKTQAA
+562 LGEKTQAA

-587 MSGIVEAVDALAA
+587 MSGIAEAVDALAA
-600 LGAEDALKDLASSLG
+600 LGAEDALKDLASGLG

-623 NALNSALQ
+623 NALNSALK
-631 QVQGSGSAGGGSSTG
+631 QVQES
-646 SGSAGGGSSTGSGS
+646 GSGS
-660 TGDGNGT
+660 TGD
-667 GSGSTGGGSGTG
+667 
-679 SGSTGDGN
+679 
-687 GTGSGSTGGGSGTGS
+687 GSGTGS
-702 GSTGDGSST
+702 GSTGDGS
-711 GSGSTGGGSGTGSGS
+711 
-726 AGDGSGTG
+726 
-734 SGSAGDGSGTG
+734 G
-745 SGNTGDGSGTGSGS
+745 SGNG
-759 TGGGSGTGSG
+759 
-769 SAGDGSGTGS
+769 
-779 GSTGGGSGAGNENA
+779 NA
-793 ADGFGLTGD
+793 AAGFGLTGD
-802 ELLALIES
+802 ELLALLES
-810 VIGNSFDDMDD
+810 ALENAFADMDD
-821 TDQAAALG
+821 ADQAAALG
-829 ALSLFGDEGSQA
+829 ALSLFGAEGSPE
-841 AAALAGTLAADCMK
+841 AAALAQTLTAGCMK
-855 NGNKSLFVRYSGSG
+855 NGNKSLFVTYSGSG

-874 SAQTIGKVTE
+874 SAQTIGRVTD

-889 SASRRDAALSS
+889 SASRRDAVLSS

-911 SEVRLTDGTIEQMP
+911 SEVRLTDGTIEQMS

-931 GNVAYIPEAAG
+931 GNVAYIPETAG

-950 INIEGTEYA
+950 IYIEGTNYA
-959 VCVTEGMEATV
+959 VCVTEDMDATV
-970 EQLLENLKEGAN
+970 QQLLEDLEKGAD